1 MPPTLEGLVVVYSMK
16 SANLA
21 GVPTIPTGATLG
33 GMIDLSVADLFRAS
47 TTAVGKAVRLKG
59 WVRTRRDSKAGI
71 SFIQL
76 TDGSCFD
83 AAQVVVPSTATNY
96 ASEIQRLTAGCSV
109 IAEGEVVASQGKGQ
123 SVEVQASRVE
133 VVGWVDDP
141 DSYPIQPKAHSFE
154 YLREVAHLRSRTNT
168 FGAIGRVRHCLAM
181 AIHRF
186 FSERGFC
193 WIHTPIITGSDCE
206 GAGHMFR
213 VSTLDLL
220 NIPRTPDG
228 KVDFSQDFF
237 GRETHLTV
245 SGQLNVETWC
255 AALSK
260 VYTFGP
266 TFRAENSNTS
276 RHLAEFWMIEPEI
289 AFASLADDAQLAEDL
304 LKFMF
309 TALLNERPDDMKF
322 FADRIDKEC
331 IARLERFVSASFE
344 RMDYSDGIKHLEAAV
359 AKGQKFEYPVSWGTD
374 LQSEHE
380 RYLTETLVGRPV
392 VLMNYPKDIKAFY
405 MRMNDDGRTVAA
417 MDILAPG
424 IGEIVGGSQREERLD
439 MLDRRIDEMK
449 LDKSAYWWYRDLRR
463 YGTVPHAGFGLGFER
478 TILYATGMTNVRDA
492 IPFARTPKSCE
503 F

>member
-1 MPPTLEGLVVVYSMK
+1 
-16 SANLA
+16 
-21 GVPTIPTGATLG
+21 
-33 GMIDLSVADLFRAS
+33 MIDLSVAELFRNS
-47 TTAVGKAVRLKG
+47 TAHLGATVRLKG

-71 SFIQL
+71 SFVL
-76 TDGSCFD
+76 LSDGSCFD
-83 AAQVVVPSTATNY
+83 AVQVVVPASAPNY
-96 ASEIQRLTAGCSV
+96 ASEVQKLTASCSI
-109 IAEGEVVASQGKGQ
+109 IAEGTVVASQGKGQ
-123 SVEVQASRVE
+123 SVEVQATRLE
-133 VVGWVDDP
+133 VVGWVEDP
-141 DSYPIQPKAHSFE
+141 DTYPIQPKPHSFE

-181 AIHRF
+181 AVHRF
-186 FSERGFC
+186 FHERGFC
-193 WIHTPIITGSDCE
+193 WIHTPIVTGSDCE

-220 NIPRTPDG
+220 NIPKTPEG

-255 AALSK
+255 TALSK

-276 RHLAEFWMIEPEI
+276 RHLSEFWMIEPEI
-289 AFASLADDAQLAEDL
+289 AFASLVEDAQLAEDL

-322 FADRIDKEC
+322 FAERIDKEC
-331 IARLERFVSASFE
+331 IGRLEKLIASPFE
-344 RMDYSDGIKHLEAAV
+344 RMDYTQGIKHLEAAV
-359 AKGQKFEYPVSWGTD
+359 AKGHKFEFPVSWGTD

-392 VLMNYPKDIKAFY
+392 ILMNYPKDIKAFY
-405 MRMNDDGRTVAA
+405 MRMNDDGKTVAA

-439 MLDRRIDEMK
+439 MLDKRIEEMQ
-449 LDKSAYWWYRDLRR
+449 LDKAAYWWYRDLRK

-478 TILYATGMTNVRDA
+478 TIVYATGMANVRDV